1 MKNRLKKILLL
12 TTVICVFIS
21 CGGQKEEKMQKFTLN
36 GRTQGTYY
44 HIVYY
49 NFTDEVAKK
58 RNLPT
63 ESQIK
68 AGIDSILN
76 AIDASLSLWN
86 PQSILSKVNR
96 NETVLLDKIFIENFE
111 ASQNYS
117 KLTDGYFD
125 VTVCPLV
132 QAYGFGNE
140 KKQMPDAQQTDSIMQ
155 FVGFEKVRL
164 NGNKIEKDFPQT
176 RLDFNAIAQGYT
188 ADKVSEYFKSLNIN
202 SHIVDIGGEVFA
214 ADKKPDGQKWRV
226 AIEEPSDSLDAPREY
241 NSFIKLENQA
251 VVTSGNYRKYIIEN
265 GVKYSHSI
273 DPKSGRP
280 AKHSLLSVSVVAE
293 SATSADAIATAL
305 MVMGLEKAQEF
316 INDNPQYGAVFI
328 FCDSNGKTKTLVSE
342 NLKDSIETLE

>member
-1 MKNRLKKILLL
+1 MKNRLEKILLL
-12 TTVICVFIS
+12 TAVICVFTS
-21 CGGQKEEKMQKFTLN
+21 CGGQKEEKMQKFTLD

-49 NFTDEVAKK
+49 NFSDEVAKK
-58 RNLPT
+58 KNLPT

-68 AGIDSILN
+68 AGIDSIFN

-111 ASQNYS
+111 ASQRYS

-155 FVGFEKVRL
+155 FVGFEKVRI
-164 NGNKIEKDFPQT
+164 NGNKIEKDFHQI

-188 ADKVSEYFKSLNIN
+188 ADKVSEYFKSRNIN

-251 VVTSGNYRKYIIEN
+251 IVTSGNYRKYIIED

-280 AKHSLLSVSVVAE
+280 AKHSLLSVSIVAE

-316 INDNPQYGAVFI
+316 LDNNPQYGAVFI
-328 FCDSNGKTKTLVSE
+328 FCDSNGKTKTLISE
-342 NLKDSIETLE
+342 NLKVLIETLE

>member
-111 ASQNYS
+111 ASQHYS

-140 KKQMPDAQQTDSIMQ
+140 KKQMPDAQQTDSIM
-155 FVGFEKVRL
+155 
-164 NGNKIEKDFPQT
+164 
-176 RLDFNAIAQGYT
+176 
-188 ADKVSEYFKSLNIN
+188 
-202 SHIVDIGGEVFA
+202 
-214 ADKKPDGQKWRV
+214 
-226 AIEEPSDSLDAPREY
+226 
-241 NSFIKLENQA
+241 
-251 VVTSGNYRKYIIEN
+251 
-265 GVKYSHSI
+265 
-273 DPKSGRP
+273 
-280 AKHSLLSVSVVAE
+280 
-293 SATSADAIATAL
+293 
-305 MVMGLEKAQEF
+305 
-316 INDNPQYGAVFI
+316 
-328 FCDSNGKTKTLVSE
+328 
-342 NLKDSIETLE
+342 